1 MVIGGSARNA
11 AARAL
16 GLALRALL
24 GLPDRLLR
32 WLFRDPPSEAAGL
45 RPDQWAIARL
55 AAVAERLQPD
65 RGPAAD
71 RAAMELLARMV
82 SRPVR
87 GVAAENLT
95 LDGEG
100 RSLSARLFRPSSG
113 RSGLLVHFHGGG
125 WVQGS
130 VDSHSDACARFARE
144 SGLAVLSVEYRLAP
158 EHPFPTQAEDA
169 LLAWRAVAADPG
181 AFGAESGRVGVIG
194 DSAGAQMAAVL
205 CQDLKVAG
213 EKQPA
218 CQVLIYPV
226 TECGGKAA
234 SRRVF
239 AHGYYLTRERMDRF
253 EELFIPAGEAGN
265 PRVSPLLAADLSG
278 LAPAVVSVACA
289 DPLRDEGIA
298 YARRLRQA
306 AVPVTLDRMPLIHA
320 WFNLTVSRSSR
331 TAHRILA
338 AHVNELLG

>member
-1 MVIGGSARNA
+1 VTGGWAKST

-32 WLFRDPPSEAAGL
+32 RLFGAPPPEAAGL

-55 AAVAERLQPD
+55 AGLAERLQPD
-65 RGPAAD
+65 RGPVGD
-71 RAAMELLARMV
+71 RAAMELLARVV
-82 SRPVR
+82 SRPVP
-87 GVAAENLT
+87 GVAAKGLT
-95 LDGEG
+95 LEGEG

-113 RSGLLVHFHGGG
+113 PSGLLVHFHGGG

-130 VDSHSDACARFARE
+130 VNSHSDACARFARE

-158 EHPFPTQAEDA
+158 EHPFPAQAEDT

-181 AFGAESGRVGVIG
+181 KFGAESGRVGVIG

-205 CQDLKVAG
+205 CQDLKAAG
-213 EKQPA
+213 EEQPA

-226 TECGGKAA
+226 TECGGKTA
-234 SRRVF
+234 SRQVF

-253 EELFIPAGEAGN
+253 EEDFVPGGEASN

-278 LAPAVVSVACA
+278 LAPAVVSVAVA

-306 AVPVTLDRMPLIHA
+306 AVPVTLDEMPLIHA

-331 TAHRILA
+331 KGHRILA
-338 AHVNELLG
+338 AHVNDLLG